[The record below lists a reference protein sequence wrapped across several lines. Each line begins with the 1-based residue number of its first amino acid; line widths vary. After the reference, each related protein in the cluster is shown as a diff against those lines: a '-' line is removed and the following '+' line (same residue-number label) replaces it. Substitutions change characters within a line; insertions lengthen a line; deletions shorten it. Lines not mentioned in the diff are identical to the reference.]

1 MFENA
6 PLPHVLRINA
16 QISLEYKDSDCFAH
30 LCASTDATD
39 GAANFAE
46 AYLIPP
52 AAQQELAARQESASR
67 IIRLGGKRAE
77 NKRARALAYQLS
89 QQPYWLRCALSRVKH
104 LVVYKDGTM
113 SDHGRRLYKF
123 VDEITKMISGLLTVK
138 IALKVVNLIDKLWHL
153 ELIQGKVKDLA
164 TTLGYYVPSLPDTIA
179 DFSLLQRADSYRLK
193 PGKFV
198 PVDWVHWSHKAYP
211 YVISDRAH
219 VGYHM
224 PVVSAVFLYGVDN
237 VHKKHFWN
245 PQQVIDLW
253 PISGNLALTHLFDYK
268 SDEEAELTNNL
279 PLWMLGWTE
288 ERKDA
293 AAKGVM
299 ERNYGAEKRA
309 GARAYR

>member
-30 LCASTDATD
+30 LCVSTDATD

-123 VDEITKMISGLLTVK
+123 VDEITKMI
-138 IALKVVNLIDKLWHL
+138 
-153 ELIQGKVKDLA
+153 LA
-164 TTLGYYVPSLPDTIA
+164 Y
-179 DFSLLQRADSYRLK
+179 
-193 PGKFV
+193 
-198 PVDWVHWSHKAYP
+198 
-211 YVISDRAH
+211 
-219 VGYHM
+219 
-224 PVVSAVFLYGVDN
+224 
-237 VHKKHFWN
+237 
-245 PQQVIDLW
+245 
-253 PISGNLALTHLFDYK
+253 
-268 SDEEAELTNNL
+268 
-279 PLWMLGWTE
+279 
-288 ERKDA
+288 
-293 AAKGVM
+293 
-299 ERNYGAEKRA
+299 
-309 GARAYR
+309 